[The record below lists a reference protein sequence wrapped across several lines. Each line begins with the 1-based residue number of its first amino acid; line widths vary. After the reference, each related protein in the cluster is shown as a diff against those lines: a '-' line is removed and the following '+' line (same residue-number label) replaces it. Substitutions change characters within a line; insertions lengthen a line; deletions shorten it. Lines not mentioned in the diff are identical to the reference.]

1 MWAFIHAH
9 LKSVSNSDVTLLNV
23 IRCSSRVALFYG
35 TLSLFLFFR
44 PWPSLLC
51 SAFPSLYLILFSRP
65 WPSSLYSIFFFPQ
78 ALTYFII
85 PCVFPVSFLFSRL
98 SLLYSVPVSFL
109 FPRPWPSLLSS
120 IPWSIFFFSP
130 GLDLVYYVG
139 EEFDII
145 LLQIIL
151 AFLSIFYT
159 SVCLWCVVCV
169 FAVVVVVI
177 IICSCSVSLCIF
189 SGSCWNPLTYRP
201 STTSL

>member
-1 MWAFIHAH
+1 MVLCLFFF
-9 LKSVSNSDVTLLNV
+9 
-23 IRCSSRVALFYG
+23 SSGLDLVYYAQPFPPYILFSSPGLDLVHY
-35 TLSLFLFFR
+35 TLSFSFLR
-44 PWPSLLC
+44 PWPTLLYPVC
-51 SAFPSLYLILFSRP
+51 SLYLFFSP
-65 WPSSLYSIFFFPQ
+65 GLDLVYYTLS
-78 ALTYFII
+78 
-85 PCVFPVSFLFSRL
+85 VPVSFLFSRL